1 MASRPA
7 QYPLAADVRL
17 LFQSLCGESRHLKT
31 NISGFGPNS
40 RHEAALFVAM
50 HATETVRPAIVSL
63 RCLALG

>member
-7 QYPLAADVRL
+7 QYPLATGGYFSNRCVV
-17 LFQSLCGESRHLKT
+17 ESRHPKS

-40 RHEAALFVAM
+40 AHEAALFVAM

-63 RCLALG
+63 RRSALG